1 MTPTKIILTT
11 LAAALAVSIA
21 PATVRAQKRVV
32 VLSVEGARNKSLQDD
47 LSEIIRKENRVIS
60 SRTYTRTAR
69 RLKARKLSPEDV
81 ARVSAKISADGVL
94 QSMIVAD
101 DDGYV
106 LRLRLHEGAS
116 GRTVKKLAVR
126 LSRPS
131 LPGRLRKALAK
142 HLLPAIDHL
151 QFNDSGDDDDMDS
164 DARDNA
170 RTAVGDGDDDLNDR
184 PRKRARRSR
193 RTARRE
199 ERRSSR
205 ARDRKRSRKDEIRD
219 EPVDDEDAIR
229 DDDRDRDEDRDVRT
243 ASRDEDV
250 GVDDDMG
257 DRDAPGPAD
266 NRTAAERRRSG
277 VMILSAGASVVD
289 RSLRFTY
296 RSDLTDAP
304 KGYKGPAAPAA
315 RVSGELYPLAK
326 DGKKKG
332 LGPNLGIGFEA
343 EYVFGLQTAILDG
356 GGMMANLA
364 TTESRY
370 GASAILRHNFG
381 DKGPSIQVSVGYGRL
396 QFKVDKPTDVVVD
409 LPNTSY
415 TYFDPG
421 LAARYP
427 VTPKISLFAG
437 ARALLITG
445 AGEVQQRD
453 QYGTAKLT
461 GVDADGGVEYLFA
474 KRYML
479 TVAARFTAVGYQFQ
493 GDGDMTVMRDG
504 DPNTVDVGGA
514 LDKYLSGSATLGY
527 LF

>member
-1 MTPTKIILTT
+1 MTPTKIILTA
-11 LAAALAVSIA
+11 LAATLAVSIA

-32 VLSVEGARNKSLQDD
+32 VLDVEGARNKSLQDD

-126 LSRPS
+126 LSRPT
-131 LPGRLRKALAK
+131 LPGRLRKALASR
-142 HLLPAIDHL
+142 LLPAIDHL
-151 QFNDSGDDDDMDS
+151 QFNDSGDDDDMDA
-164 DARDNA
+164 DAQDNA
-170 RTAVGDGDDDLNDR
+170 RTAVGDGDDELSDR
-184 PRKRARRSR
+184 PSKRASRSR

-199 ERRSSR
+199 QRRSSR
-205 ARDRKRSRKDEIRD
+205 SRDRKRSRDDEISDEPVEDDGEAIRD
-219 EPVDDEDAIR
+219 EDD
-229 DDDRDRDEDRDVRT
+229 DVRT

-257 DRDAPGPAD
+257 DRNEPGPAD
-266 NRTAAERRRSG
+266 NRTAAERRRNG
-277 VMILSAGASVVD
+277 VMIVSAGASVVD
-289 RSLRFTY
+289 RTLAFTY

-326 DGKKKG
+326 DGKTKG

-356 GGMMANLA
+356 GGMSANLA
-364 TTESRY
+364 TTEMRY

-381 DKGPSIQVSVGYGRL
+381 DKGPSIQLSVGYGRL

-421 LAARYP
+421 LAGRYP
-427 VTPKISLFAG
+427 VTPKISVFAG
-437 ARALLITG
+437 VRALLITG

-461 GVDADGGVEYLFA
+461 GVDADGGLEYLFA

>member
-11 LAAALAVSIA
+11 MAAALAVSIA

-32 VLSVEGARNKSLQDD
+32 VLTVEGARNKSLQKD

-69 RLKARKLSPEDV
+69 RLKARKLSPDDV

-126 LSRPS
+126 LSHPT
-131 LPGRLRKALAK
+131 LPGRLRKALASR
-142 HLLPAIDHL
+142 LLPAIDHL
-151 QFNDSGDDDDMDS
+151 QFNDSGDDDDMDA
-164 DARDNA
+164 DAEDHA

-184 PRKRARRSR
+184 PRKRSSRSR

-205 ARDRKRSRKDEIRD
+205 SRQRRRAREDQISD
-219 EPVDDEDAIR
+219 EPIDDDEAIR
-229 DDDRDRDEDRDVRT
+229 DDDTDVRT
-243 ASRDEDV
+243 AARDEDV
-250 GVDDDMG
+250 DVDDDMG
-257 DRDAPGPAD
+257 DRASDGLAD
-266 NRTAAERRRSG
+266 NRTAAERRRNG
-277 VMILSAGASVVD
+277 VMIVSAGASVVD
-289 RSLRFTY
+289 RTLKFTY

-326 DGKKKG
+326 DGKTKG

-356 GGMMANLA
+356 TGMSANLA
-364 TTESRY
+364 TTEMRY

-381 DKGPSIQVSVGYGRL
+381 EHGPSVRLSVGYGRL
-396 QFKVDKPTDVVVD
+396 QFKVDKPTDAVVD

-421 LAARYP
+421 IAGRYP
-427 VTPKISLFAG
+427 VTPKISVFAG

-461 GVDADGGVEYLFA
+461 GVDADGGIEYLFA